1 MTTINDISDLVR
13 ILRDDP
19 AWAEAVRSV
28 LLTQELQSLPER
40 FDRFVEL
47 TRENN
52 ELVNRRL
59 ERLEDG
65 QQRLEEGQ
73 QSLEERQQRLEEGQ
87 QRLENR
93 MDRMDL
99 EAASGTWKEATP
111 SGEPGRTSSTS
122 PRTSS
127 DLSRGSILLA
137 RGRDTSPQFLDSI
150 EAAEA
155 QGLIS
160 ESQADHVLLADI
172 IIRARRGVDRR
183 YVHGV
188 FEVSRTIGQND
199 IRRARDRADAVAAAT
214 GEEAVAAVIGGTI
227 QPPQRAQAEELD
239 VQVLIPA
246 MFNSPENDEET
257 RRTRPLTERPP
268 RTGFSSGTDSS
279 HGKSIPRCYDVPAFA
294 TKGAMLNSWASN
306 IFTPKHWSGGKSRF
320 SDSRE

>member
-59 ERLEDG
+59 ERLEEG
-65 QQRLEEGQ
+65 QQR
-73 QSLEERQQRLEEGQ
+73 LEERQQRLEEGQ

-93 MDRMDL
+93 MDRMEGRLGNL
-99 EAASGTWKEATP
+99 EGSDTERRARENILNIAKDEL
-111 SGEPGRTSSTS
+111 
-122 PRTSS
+122 

-183 YVHGV
+183 YVQGV
-188 FEVSRTIGQND
+188 FEVSRAIGQND
-199 IRRARDRADAVAAAT
+199 IRRARSRADAVAAAT

-227 QPPQRAQAEELD
+227 GPPQRAQAEELD
-239 VQVLIPA
+239 VRVLIPA
-246 MFNSPENDEET
+246 MFNPPETGEESAGPASP
-257 RRTRPLTERPP
+257 
-268 RTGFSSGTDSS
+268 
-279 HGKSIPRCYDVPAFA
+279 
-294 TKGAMLNSWASN
+294 
-306 IFTPKHWSGGKSRF
+306 
-320 SDSRE
+320 